1 MRIKKSILLA
11 FAVLLF
17 GIQSC
22 TDVKLEDKSGLPD
35 NVKVNFSLDWPSDIP
50 EEERPEQVYVAMSR
64 IINTVHYVWLTD
76 LSGNIGQSY
85 LPQEPGAG
93 GTVTPADAADE
104 PDVPGTVSNGEYYI
118 MAFNDAQSAYTIDAL
133 DDFASDKAVSLRDLY
148 AVSSPLTPEE
158 IGRDHADFNPAFGYV
173 KESIPLFL
181 DVKKQTLF
189 PDMTPDVALD
199 MRSLTQKIT
208 FRIEIEVEEGVAIS
222 GERMEAEI
230 SGVAG
235 RIQMM
240 SAQVRDSSYRVI
252 FDMVKTGQNAGRDVY
267 EGDIDVLGLFPGDN
281 GTDVVG
287 AGILQLT
294 IRAGSDGKERL
305 FHAGVN
311 LSDPIREAGLMEEL
325 EDGSGYRAAR
335 SSATIVVG
343 SSLRISHDQVSQ
355 GDEVQGVEIW
365 FDSEDNN
372 IDIEV

>member
-1 MRIKKSILLA
+1 MRIKESILLA
-11 FAVLLF
+11 SAVLLF

-22 TDVKLEDKSGLPD
+22 IGVKLEDKSGLPD

-64 IINTVHYVWLTD
+64 IINTVHYVWLAD
-76 LSGNIGQSY
+76 ISGNIEQAY
-85 LPQEPGAG
+85 HLQEPQVQPQDEPEEPGA
-93 GTVTPADAADE
+93 
-104 PDVPGTVSNGEYYI
+104 PGTVSNGEYYI

-173 KESIPLFL
+173 KESTPLFL

-208 FRIEIEVEEGVAIS
+208 FRIEIELEEGVAIS
-222 GERMEAEI
+222 GKRMEAEI

-365 FDSEDNN
+365 FDSKDND

>member
-1 MRIKKSILLA
+1 
-11 FAVLLF
+11 
-17 GIQSC
+17 
-22 TDVKLEDKSGLPD
+22 
-35 NVKVNFSLDWPSDIP
+35 
-50 EEERPEQVYVAMSR
+50 
-64 IINTVHYVWLTD
+64 
-76 LSGNIGQSY
+76 
-85 LPQEPGAG
+85 
-93 GTVTPADAADE
+93 
-104 PDVPGTVSNGEYYI
+104 

-148 AVSSPLTPEE
+148 AVTSPLTPEE

>member
-11 FAVLLF
+11 SAVLLF

-93 GTVTPADAADE
+93 GTVTPADAAAE
-104 PDVPGTVSNGEYYI
+104 PGAPGTVSNGEYYI

-158 IGRDHADFNPAFGYV
+158 IGKEHADFNPSFGYV

>member
-1 MRIKKSILLA
+1 
-11 FAVLLF
+11 
-17 GIQSC
+17 
-22 TDVKLEDKSGLPD
+22 
-35 NVKVNFSLDWPSDIP
+35 
-50 EEERPEQVYVAMSR
+50 
-64 IINTVHYVWLTD
+64 
-76 LSGNIGQSY
+76 
-85 LPQEPGAG
+85 
-93 GTVTPADAADE
+93 
-104 PDVPGTVSNGEYYI
+104 
-118 MAFNDAQSAYTIDAL
+118 
-133 DDFASDKAVSLRDLY
+133 
-148 AVSSPLTPEE
+148 
-158 IGRDHADFNPAFGYV
+158 
-173 KESIPLFL
+173 
-181 DVKKQTLF
+181 
-189 PDMTPDVALD
+189 